1 MAGLLTYR
9 VFDPG
14 SRFSRYFGEFAL
26 FLYLLSFFIGEEG
39 FFIGEGRYFAAR
51 TSISTRTCLG
61 SSRTATALR
70 AGKGAVKASA

>member
-1 MAGLLTYR
+1 MAGLQTYR
-9 VFDPG
+9 VFDPEG
-14 SRFSRYFGEFAL
+14 RFLRYFGEIAP
-26 FLYLLSFFIGEEG
+26 YPYSGVG
-39 FFIGEGRYFAAR
+39 DYFAAR